1 MPDYIV
7 DQETPLPQ
15 LPAAFSGNNGPAET
29 EIETEIYP
37 LLSNTRS
44 VLLVAVLSSAGLLTI
59 LNVQSITIMLPS
71 LGDAL
76 RIPPERQQLVI
87 SIYSIAS
94 GSLMLLWGRLADTY
108 GRRLVFLTGST
119 LFTLSSLFLPFSAHE
134 IPFYILRVVQGLS
147 GSAMMPSAIGIVAS
161 IFPPGKARTRAYVTA
176 TAVASLG
183 SVLGSIFG
191 GLVGSFLSWKWVFWI
206 PAIIAAVTTVAAF
219 LITAIPAIR
228 VNAGKIPGD
237 NESVDWIGA
246 ALISFSLVLLLI
258 SLTQGDSL
266 GWGTRWVPPLIVV
279 AILGLFAFVLF
290 EYFLESRRNNHQ
302 PLLRVSMFRDPQF
315 SALFILVGM
324 FYAAYNSF
332 LVFVTYF
339 YQDYLGLSVLQTALR
354 FLPSGITGII
364 VSFIV
369 SPALHRI
376 QGFYVLLFGL
386 FCGLGSPLL
395 FAIPAIPPDTTYWA
409 CGFPAMCLC
418 LSVEVVWP
426 VVGLLIAKKLPQQD
440 QALGAGLLQTVSQI
454 SRSLGLAVSTAVRT
468 AVQGAASKNNTQSR
482 NPDYLRGLR
491 AAQWMNVA
499 CVAVS
504 TIIAVIFL
512 RKLGR
517 N

>member
-1 MPDYIV
+1 
-7 DQETPLPQ
+7 
-15 LPAAFSGNNGPAET
+15 
-29 EIETEIYP
+29 
-37 LLSNTRS
+37 
-44 VLLVAVLSSAGLLTI
+44 
-59 LNVQSITIMLPS
+59 MLPS

-76 RIPPERQQLVI
+76 RIPPERQQLII
-87 SIYSIAS
+87 SIYSISS

-108 GRRLVFLTGST
+108 GRRVVFLTGST

-134 IPFYILRVVQGLS
+134 IPFYILRVIQGLS
-147 GSAMMPSAIGIVAS
+147 GSSMMPSAIGIVAS
-161 IFPPGKARTRAYVTA
+161 IFPHGKARTRAYVTA

-206 PAIIAAVTTVAAF
+206 PAIIAVVTTVAAF

-228 VNAGKIPGD
+228 ANAGKVPGD

-266 GWGTRWVPPLIVV
+266 GWGTCWVPPLIVV

-290 EYFLESRRNNHQ
+290 EYFLESRRNDHQ
-302 PLLRVSMFRDPQF
+302 PLLRVSMFRNPQF

-376 QGFYVLLFGL
+376 QGFYVLLF
-386 FCGLGSPLL
+386 
-395 FAIPAIPPDTTYWA
+395 DTTYWA
-409 CGFPAMCLC
+409 WGFLAMCLC

-454 SRSLGLAVSTAVRT
+454 SRSLGLAVSTALQA
-468 AVQGAASKNNTQSR
+468 AVQGATSKNNTQSR

-504 TIIAVIFL
+504 TIIAVVFL

>member
-1 MPDYIV
+1 V
-7 DQETPLPQ
+7 
-15 LPAAFSGNNGPAET
+15 
-29 EIETEIYP
+29 
-37 LLSNTRS
+37 
-44 VLLVAVLSSAGLLTI
+44 
-59 LNVQSITIMLPS
+59 S
-71 LGDAL
+71 L
-76 RIPPERQQLVI
+76 
-87 SIYSIAS
+87 
-94 GSLMLLWGRLADTY
+94 
-108 GRRLVFLTGST
+108 
-119 LFTLSSLFLPFSAHE
+119 
-134 IPFYILRVVQGLS
+134 
-147 GSAMMPSAIGIVAS
+147 
-161 IFPPGKARTRAYVTA
+161 
-176 TAVASLG
+176 
-183 SVLGSIFG
+183 
-191 GLVGSFLSWKWVFWI
+191 
-206 PAIIAAVTTVAAF
+206 
-219 LITAIPAIR
+219 
-228 VNAGKIPGD
+228 
-237 NESVDWIGA
+237 ESV
-246 ALISFSLVLLLI
+246 
-258 SLTQGDSL
+258 
-266 GWGTRWVPPLIVV
+266 
-279 AILGLFAFVLF
+279 
-290 EYFLESRRNNHQ
+290 
-302 PLLRVSMFRDPQF
+302 
-315 SALFILVGM
+315 
-324 FYAAYNSF
+324 
-332 LVFVTYF
+332 
-339 YQDYLGLSVLQTALR
+339 
-354 FLPSGITGII
+354 I